1 MPQAVLVREHATAF
15 DDAEARMLKL
25 GYKLMTETTDP
36 KALVRNARLAE
47 DAGFDFVG
55 ISDHF
60 HPWLES
66 HGHSPFAWSVLGA
79 IAASTSRVGIATG
92 LTCPTMRYHPAIVAQ
107 AAATIGVMSDG
118 RFTLAVGSGERL
130 NEHVVGLGWPAVH
143 ERQDMLR
150 EAIEV
155 IRRLWSGET
164 CTHQGEYYHLD
175 SARLYD
181 LPEQPI
187 PLVVGVSGDKSV
199 QLAAE
204 VGAGIMA
211 VEPKRELVDDWRKAG
226 GDGPRYG
233 EMSLGY
239 ATSKRRGLE
248 LVHQYMRFGAF
259 DWSVLAELPN
269 VGAFEAASKY
279 VKPKDLQDEIPH
291 GPDVEPY
298 VESVREFVDAGF
310 DHVVL
315 LAVGEDQE
323 AFMRFFE
330 RELRDALRALEP
342 RRGDPRSGKA
352 THKGKRRRQ
361 ASATSA
367 AARTSG

>member
-1 MPQAVLVREHATAF
+1 
-15 DDAEARMLKL
+15 MLQL
-25 GYKLMTETTDP
+25 GYKLMTETTDAR
-36 KALVRNARLAE
+36 ALVRNARMAE
-47 DAGFDFVG
+47 DAGFDFVA

-79 IAASTSRVGIATG
+79 IATSTSRVGIATG

-107 AAATIGVMSDG
+107 AAATVGVMSDG
-118 RFTLAVGSGERL
+118 RFTLAVGAGERL

-143 ERQDMLR
+143 ERHDMLR
-150 EAIEV
+150 EAIEI
-155 IRRLWSGET
+155 IRLLWRGET
-164 CTHQGEYYHLD
+164 CSHQGEYYHLD
-175 SARLYD
+175 SARIYD

-204 VGAGIMA
+204 AGDGIMA
-211 VEPKRELVDDWRKAG
+211 VEARRELVDDWRRAGG

-239 ATSKRRGLE
+239 ARSKRAGLE
-248 LVHQYMRFGAF
+248 LVHRCMKFGAF

-269 VGAFEAASKY
+269 VGSFEAASKY
-279 VKPKDLQDEIPH
+279 VRPEDLEDEIPH
-291 GPDVEPY
+291 GPDLEPY
-298 VESVREFVDAGF
+298 VESVRKFVDAGF
-310 DHVVL
+310 DRVAL

-323 AFMRFFE
+323 GFIRFFE
-330 RELRDALRALEP
+330 RELADALRALEP
-342 RRGDPRSGKA
+342 RSARGSAKKKP
-352 THKGKRRRQ
+352 KRRD
-361 ASATSA
+361 
-367 AARTSG
+367 